1 MLISGLNRITAPSR
15 LRCQYQYKLV
25 TQKNTRLCYGIMTQ
39 GASQQQ
45 DLWSIAS
52 TGYAGRKVMVV
63 MRYDCTALM
72 TQNKEAL

>member
-25 TQKNTRLCYGIMTQ
+25 TLKNTRFCYGNIPQ
-39 GASQQQ
+39 AASRQQ